1 MRILMVID
9 TLAGGGAEH
18 IFTTIACALSD
29 SHQVDVLVFQ
39 RSGVHLQRLE
49 AANIRV
55 AEIRTDG
62 SKLRFFARVREH
74 MLGLRPN
81 VVLSFLDTP
90 NLVSGIALLGTTIP
104 LVLSVRA
111 DHRSAPQDFH
121 QKLKERLLYFGLRRC
136 HSVIAVSEQLAQSM
150 REDFPVARQ
159 KLVAIHNGLD
169 LERLRS
175 DAEKALTPAEEA
187 LFLAPT
193 VLAIGRLAAQKDY
206 PTLFRAFA
214 ALSNPERGTRLLI
227 LGAGPDEAALK
238 SLAQTL
244 GIGDRVH
251 LLGFVEQPARFLR
264 RATLYVMSSLYEGY
278 PNALAEAMF
287 VNGCCVS
294 TDCPTGP
301 SEIIDSGVNGLLVP
315 MRDSQALASA
325 MESLLSDSA
334 LAAQFRRHAREA
346 MSKRTVAKM
355 VADYLR
361 VLESAAR
368 GRLS

>member
-9 TLAGGGAEH
+9 SLNGGGAEH
-18 IFTTIACALSD
+18 IFTTIACALRD
-29 SHQVDVLVFQ
+29 SHQVEVLVFQ
-39 RSGVHLQRLE
+39 RSGVHLERLE

-55 AEIRTDG
+55 AEIQTDG
-62 SKLRFFARVREH
+62 SKLRFFARVRQH
-74 MLGLRPN
+74 MRRLKPN

-90 NLVSGIALLGTTIP
+90 NLVSGIALLGTRIP

-111 DHRSAPQDFH
+111 DHRSAVRDFH

-136 HSVIAVSEQLAQSM
+136 HAVIAVSEQLAQYM
-150 REDFPVARQ
+150 REDFPVARE

-175 DAEKALTPAEEA
+175 DAEKPLTPAEEA
-187 LFLAPT
+187 LFSAPT
-193 VLAIGRLAAQKDY
+193 VLAIGRLDAQKDY

-214 ALSNPERGTRLLI
+214 ALGGGQREARLLI
-227 LGAGPDEAALK
+227 LGTGQDEAALK

-244 GIGDRVH
+244 GIRERVH
-251 LLGFVEQPARFLR
+251 LLGYVEQPARFLR

-301 SEIIDSGVNGLLVP
+301 SEIIDSGVNGLLVATG
-315 MRDSQALASA
+315 DSQALASA
-325 MESLLSDSA
+325 MGRLLSDSA
-334 LAAQFRRHAREA
+334 LAAQFRLRAREA

-355 VADYLR
+355 VAEYLT

-368 GRLS
+368 GRAT